1 MADVIEYVAP
11 ILSLLATLCLVAAVV
26 TLSIFPDLRNSSGS
40 ILIIVTCATFAVFSA
55 VNVFAYN
62 SEQFWANNIRA
73 CQTFSIILLFS
84 LLSSSLW
91 TIVLGSLLYRLHV
104 VGSHDVWKK
113 MKFTLTNIVVWGTT
127 LTLTALLFFFAAQ
140 PRVSQPPSTES
151 VSFFQLC
158 LQLGSYELIVLS
170 LCSMGVVGMNSV
182 FVSKLLL
189 TSVKYNYQLG
199 LPRRDL
205 KVFYWI
211 CGGVTLSLVGMV
223 IELANFAA
231 PWVSPLA
238 SASALLGIGS
248 AAGGSFYFVCCN
260 KKVAALWCQCT
271 PCVQEVSEQ
280 IEGVFSLGESEFD
293 RGTSMGTGVGLMS
306 HAYR

>member
-1 MADVIEYVAP
+1 M
-11 ILSLLATLCLVAAVV
+11 
-26 TLSIFPDLRNSSGS
+26 
-40 ILIIVTCATFAVFSA
+40 
-55 VNVFAYN
+55 
-62 SEQFWANNIRA
+62 
-73 CQTFSIILLFS
+73 
-84 LLSSSLW
+84 
-91 TIVLGSLLYRLHV
+91 
-104 VGSHDVWKK
+104 
-113 MKFTLTNIVVWGTT
+113 
-127 LTLTALLFFFAAQ
+127 
-140 PRVSQPPSTES
+140 
-151 VSFFQLC
+151 
-158 LQLGSYELIVLS
+158 LS